1 MTSEKGSSQESRQ
14 LMVLL
19 VWLEQ
24 NPAVEDEESTAQM
37 VYLTGCLFFFMQP
50 FKSYKK
56 LLELR
61 GA

>member
-37 VYLTGCLFFFMQP
+37 FYLKGRILVFYAAIQ
-50 FKSYKK
+50 K
-56 LLELR
+56 LQTTFT
-61 GA
+61 A

>member
-1 MTSEKGSSQESRQ
+1 MTSEKESSQEWRQ

-37 VYLTGCLFFFMQP
+37 FYLKGRILVFYAAIQ
-50 FKSYKK
+50 K
-56 LLELR
+56 LQTTFT
-61 GA
+61 A

>member
-1 MTSEKGSSQESRQ
+1 MTSGKGSSQESRQ

-37 VYLTGCLFFFMQP
+37 FYLKGRILVFYAAIQ
-50 FKSYKK
+50 K
-56 LLELR
+56 LQTTFT
-61 GA
+61 A

>member
-1 MTSEKGSSQESRQ
+1 MTSEKGSSQESKQ

-37 VYLTGCLFFFMQP
+37 LYLKGRILVFYAAIQ
-50 FKSYKK
+50 K
-56 LLELR
+56 LQTTFT
-61 GA
+61 A